1 MTVQHLIKN
10 ITRWLLVAVA
20 VVLLVT
26 GLGITEFR
34 IVEYLSFGL
43 LTKSLAQK
51 IHTMPG
57 LWISFLVLLVVHIS
71 LSFISRTRNKR
82 GSL

>member
-1 MTVQHLIKN
+1 MGGQHLSKI
-10 ITRWLLVAVA
+10 IIRWLLAAVA
-20 VVLLVT
+20 LILLVT
-26 GLGITEFR
+26 GLGITEYR

-51 IHTMPG
+51 IHTTPG
-57 LWISFLVLLVVHIS
+57 LWISFLVLLVLHIALS
-71 LSFISRTRNKR
+71 LTDRARNKR